1 MDDTTINEN
10 VVRKNKE
17 LVEKHPYLIPTY
29 EYTGMPLYDYDYS
42 FTFLDDMPP
51 GWKTAFGERM
61 CDEITEILKE
71 YNYLDKYRVVQVKE
85 KFGQLRWYDN
95 GSPDG
100 AYEKINDVLVKY
112 EHMSEVTC
120 VMCGKPATKMSTGW
134 ISPYCDECAA
144 KLRNAKF
151 VSIDRRNDDLP

>member
-1 MDDTTINEN
+1 
-10 VVRKNKE
+10 
-17 LVEKHPYLIPTY
+17 
-29 EYTGMPLYDYDYS
+29 
-42 FTFLDDMPP
+42 MPP
-51 GWKTAFGERM
+51 GWKTAFGERL

-100 AYEKINDVLVKY
+100 AYEKINDVLAKY
-112 EHMSEVTC
+112 EHLSERTC
-120 VMCGKPATKMSTGW
+120 VMCGKPATKISTGW

-144 KLRNAKF
+144 KLKKTKF
-151 VSIDRRNDDLP
+151 IPIDRRNDDLP